1 MASFSKQIV
10 AVTILAFLLVAT
22 ACGGGGSSPTDDS
35 QPGAAVETPAPTPEK
50 TEKSLE
56 ELANEEGEVTVYCAA
71 STDACQEIA
80 NRFNQR
86 YPNIEVKNFRQP
98 GGVLYERLRTDAAR
112 GAIVADV
119 WMHSDIATYLVGV
132 EEGLVEPYETAHEFP
147 NSYNVLIP
155 YGYPAWVTTF
165 AVGINTDL
173 VSPDDQKALAAS
185 WDGVLDPKWKGTIA
199 TADPSQSGSVFNY
212 FFVLKEQMG
221 DDAFWT
227 WLEGLSQQDV
237 AIFDSAVPPGEAV
250 ARGEFAMAL
259 TGEHLFSQQVTR
271 GAPVS
276 VAYPKPVP
284 GYVGVIGLVANA
296 PHPNAAKLYLE
307 WFISREGQS
316 AFSEIYE
323 TQSAIPGLETAR
335 GLSKAAGYEP
345 PDEVFVTL
353 TGDEVEKQTAER
365 EEFIRRFS
373 QIMGIQ

>member
-1 MASFSKQIV
+1 MKSVSKGII
-10 AVTILAFLLVAT
+10 AVTLSALLMIVS
-22 ACGGGGSSPTDDS
+22 ACGGSSPAPAS
-35 QPGAAVETPAPTPEK
+35 QQRSSEEPSTSES
-50 TEKSLE
+50 TENSLE
-56 ELANEEGEVTVYCAA
+56 ELANEEGQVTVYCAA
-71 STDACQEIA
+71 STDACQEVA
-80 NRFNQR
+80 NRFNER
-86 YPNIEVKNFRQP
+86 YPNIEVQNFRQP
-98 GGVLYERLRTDAAR
+98 GGVLFERLRTDAAR
-112 GAIVADV
+112 GNTVADV
-119 WMHSDIATYLVGV
+119 WMHSDIATYLIGV
-132 EEGLVEPYETAHEFP
+132 EEGLVEPYETEHEFP
-147 NSYNVLIP
+147 DSYNVLIP
-155 YGYPAWVTTF
+155 HGYPAWVTTL

-173 VSPDDQKALAAS
+173 VNPEDQKALAAS
-185 WDGVLDPKWKGTIA
+185 WDGVLDPKWKGKIA

-221 DDAFWT
+221 DEAFWK

-307 WFISREGQS
+307 WFISREGQA

-323 TQSAIPGLETAR
+323 TQSAIPGLETDR
-335 GLSKAAGYEP
+335 GLSKAVGYEP

-353 TGDEVEKQTAER
+353 TVEEVQKQTAER
-365 EEFIRRFS
+365 EEFLRRFS